1 MYKSLF
7 WLLARLGR
15 PFGGI
20 RPRRFT
26 NWVAEK
32 AYGRSVPADSD
43 LRWYEDRAGSFFLL
57 HPFFLIDRQ
66 IIAFGAYD
74 AQTISFID
82 LYVRPG
88 MTCLDVGANFGAITI
103 PLARRAGPS
112 GRVYAF
118 EPVPHLF
125 DRLRRNVEK
134 NSYTDIVRAHRI
146 ALSDRTGEVVMR
158 MAEPGF
164 PNQGMGSI
172 VHAPLAQVAV
182 EKSIATTTLDEFVRS
197 ERLDRIDFIKVDIQG
212 AEPLFLRGGEA
223 ALTEFRPDLLL
234 EVSAS
239 DLGGM
244 GVTSRDLLLQVESL
258 GYDLY
263 EITKFGQT
271 GPAVKAE
278 ATSLDYTTSAL
289 YARAQGKRGEKRS

>member
-32 AYGRSVPADSD
+32 AYGRFIPAESD
-43 LRWYEDRAGSFFLL
+43 LRWYEDRAGSFYLL

-74 AQTISFID
+74 AQTVSFID
-82 LYVRPG
+82 RYVRPG

-103 PLARRAGPS
+103 PLARRVGPS

-134 NSYTDIVRAHRI
+134 NSYADIVRAHRI

-172 VHAPLAQVAV
+172 VHAPLTEVAV
-182 EKSIATTTLDEFVRS
+182 EKSIATTTLDEFVRR
-197 ERLDRIDFIKVDIQG
+197 EKLDRIDFVKLDIQG
-212 AEPLFLRGGEA
+212 AEPLFLRGSTT
-223 ALTEFRPDLLL
+223 ALREYRPDLLL
-234 EVSAS
+234 EISPS
-239 DLGGM
+239 DLSGLKLTG
-244 GVTSRDLLLQVESL
+244 RDLLRQLEAL
-258 GYDLY
+258 GYGMNVL
-263 EITKFGQT
+263 TPT
-271 GPAVKAE
+271 GRIGHPVSADSIGEEFTSNAVLCRSRS
-278 ATSLDYTTSAL
+278 T
-289 YARAQGKRGEKRS
+289 GESTG